1 MQELCQIRHSV
12 FLLESEAP
20 QPSSKRFVIPYTEL
34 ERGGGNSQEKEN
46 GSFALF
52 TAVKLSMV
60 RNFHVNLGKE

>member
-34 ERGGGNSQEKEN
+34 GGGGGDSQEKEN
-46 GSFALF
+46 GSFALL
-52 TAVKLSMV
+52 TAVKVSMV
-60 RNFHVNLGKE
+60 GNFHVNLGKE